1 MDVNERIS
9 VIIPVYNVEK
19 YLGRCVD
26 SLLKQTYTNIEIILV
41 DDGSTDNSFEFC
53 KQFAKEDTRVI
64 ALHQKN
70 QGQSVARNEAMKI
83 ANGSYICFVD
93 ADDYVVHDYIERL
106 YELLIK
112 NAADISL
119 CRYTEFYDEDINIS
133 LTKNKNT
140 EVRCL
145 TKQEMLINMHNPNE
159 KLYVFVWGKLF
170 KRELFSENINFPA
183 GRVCEDHAILYKLYD
198 RADKFILTNE
208 QLYCYFRN
216 NINSST
222 YKLNHKF
229 YEDAS
234 FVLEEKISYMKK
246 SGHEDLLPYIKKTYM
261 YWMLDYYRKLSK
273 TSDKKRKKE
282 VLKKYKELYLSNQ
295 EFITEKMYKLF
306 YYFPEIY
313 IMIKK

>member
-9 VIIPVYNVEK
+9 VIVPVYNVEK
-19 YLGRCVD
+19 YLGRCVN
-26 SLLKQTYTNIEIILV
+26 SLLTQTYTNIEIILV
-41 DDGSTDNSFEFC
+41 DDGSADNSLQLC
-53 KQFAKEDTRVI
+53 KQFSKEDTRVI

-83 ANGSYICFVD
+83 ASGKYFCFID
-93 ADDYVVHDYIERL
+93 ADDYVVSDYIERL
-106 YELLIK
+106 YELLI
-112 NAADISL
+112 NNDADISL
-119 CRYTEFYDEDINIS
+119 CKYTEFYDEEINTTLPQNI
-133 LTKNKNT
+133 KT
-140 EVRCL
+140 EVRYL
-145 TKQEMLINMHNPNE
+145 TKQEMLINMHNSNE

-170 KRELFSENINFPA
+170 KRKLFSQDINFPA
-183 GRVCEDHAILYKLYD
+183 GRICEDHAILYKLYD

-222 YKLNHKF
+222 YKLNYKF

-234 FVLEEKISYMKK
+234 FVLDEKIIYMKK
-246 SGHEDLLPYIKKTYM
+246 NGHEDLLPYIKKTYM

-282 VLKKYKELYLSNQ
+282 VLKKYRELYLSNQ

-306 YYFPEIY
+306 YHFPELY
-313 IMIKK
+313 IKLKK